1 MKHNDSFQAILDD
14 MREKYSKFDS
24 FESVTKA
31 LSDNDSSFM
40 QKRNSIYSLED
51 DIRQKDSYFDT
62 HDLKKYIQRIDSIR
76 HKQEGLVATVEELD
90 RFDSVAKD
98 VVAMVK
104 QFDEKT
110 VESLCAFW
118 TDDERK
124 KAIEIIQS
132 KISEDN
138 GQNAKRRRSE

>member
-1 MKHNDSFQAILDD
+1 MKLNDSFKAILDD

-24 FESVTKA
+24 FERVTKV

-40 QKRNSIYSLED
+40 QKRVSIYSLED
-51 DIRQKDSYFDT
+51 DIRQKDRYFDT
-62 HDLKKYIQRIDSIR
+62 YDLKKYIQRIDSIR

-132 KISEDN
+132 KISEDD